1 MPVKWVTCGLLF
13 RTGNDLDWHIREEH
27 LQRETPPAKGAPVAA
42 PAPVVGGA
50 DQADGPPPHADGGYE
65 PEATAVE
72 LRQPADVVL
81 VEMGQHRSS
90 HIGEVVADGLQP
102 GGECIAGA
110 DVEAR
115 GEAVV
120 EDSDGAAGEVARV
133 GDRRPVLAGVEQD
146 DAVAVLDDMGVD
158 GQRLGPVS

>member
-1 MPVKWVTCGLLF
+1 VP
-13 RTGNDLDWHIREEH
+13 R
-27 LQRETPPAKGAPVAA
+27 AA
-42 PAPVVGGA
+42 F
-50 DQADGPPPHADGGYE
+50 
-65 PEATAVE
+65 E

-102 GGECIAGA
+102 GGERIAGG

-115 GEAVV
+115 EAVV
-120 EDSDGAAGEVARV
+120 EDSGGAAWEVARV

>member
-1 MPVKWVTCGLLF
+1 MP
-13 RTGNDLDWHIREEH
+13 R
-27 LQRETPPAKGAPVAA
+27 AA
-42 PAPVVGGA
+42 F
-50 DQADGPPPHADGGYE
+50 
-65 PEATAVE
+65 E

-102 GGECIAGA
+102 GGERIAGA

>member
-1 MPVKWVTCGLLF
+1 VP
-13 RTGNDLDWHIREEH
+13 R
-27 LQRETPPAKGAPVAA
+27 AA
-42 PAPVVGGA
+42 F
-50 DQADGPPPHADGGYE
+50 
-65 PEATAVE
+65 E

-102 GGECIAGA
+102 VGERSAGA

-120 EDSDGAAGEVARV
+120 EESQVAPPGKKPGSVTDARSWPVSTRTMPSRCLMTWALMGSGLVQCREVRSQGWVASRSM
-133 GDRRPVLAGVEQD
+133 PGV
-146 DAVAVLDDMGVD
+146 GVD
-158 GQRLGPVS
+158 HTVPCADHDTRVIGCRGLLLPDRHGSRAAMDPG